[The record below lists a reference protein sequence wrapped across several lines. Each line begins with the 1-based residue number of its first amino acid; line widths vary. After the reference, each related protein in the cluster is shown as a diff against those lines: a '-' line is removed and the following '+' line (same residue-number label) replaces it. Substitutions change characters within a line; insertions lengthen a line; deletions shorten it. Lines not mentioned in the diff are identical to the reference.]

1 MVRRPLGNHHLRPD
15 TLLVTSEMTKQ
26 TVPVAEETES
36 SRKSTDQGDARE
48 SGTLA
53 DLIASARHVLFD
65 FDGPICRLFAGRPAA
80 GIAREQVE
88 WLDAQGLGDV
98 LTDEERADADP
109 HAALRL
115 LGRARPDTDLVE
127 EMESRLTEQEL
138 RAVASAWPTE
148 HADPLIRTWTAVGT
162 RLAITTNNSAEAAR
176 RYIAGRG
183 LSGCFEP
190 HIYGRTRDLALLKPD
205 PHCLNRAMSAMGAAP
220 GATLMIGD
228 AVSDLVAARR
238 AGVAFL
244 GYARNDRKEAV
255 LREAGARQVT
265 ATLEPIIDI
274 LRGRA

>member
-26 TVPVAEETES
+26 TVPVAEETDPQWEMTGVS
-36 SRKSTDQGDARE
+36 DARE
-48 SGTLA
+48 EGSLRE
-53 DLIASARHVLFD
+53 LIEGACHVLLD

-80 GIAREQVE
+80 VIAREQVD

-98 LTDEERADADP
+98 LTAGEREDHDP
-109 HAALRL
+109 HTALRR
-115 LGRARPDTDLVE
+115 LGRERPGTDLVL
-127 EMESRLTEQEL
+127 EMESRLTGQEL
-138 RAVASAWPTE
+138 RAVASAWPTQ
-148 HADPLIRTWTAVGT
+148 HVDPLIRTWTAVGI

-176 RYIAGRG
+176 RYLASRG
-183 LSGCFEP
+183 LSDCFEP

-220 GATLMIGD
+220 GTTLMIGD
-228 AVSDLVAARR
+228 AATDLVAARQ

-244 GYARNDRKEAV
+244 GYARNARKEAA
-255 LREAGARQVT
+255 LRDAGAQQVT

-274 LRGRA
+274 LRGRS